1 MNNKFDI
8 KKINLEVKNEKEIS
22 NYERKK
28 LKDAKLNNLGKLEVW
43 TAIGTNNELSYSTH
57 GMFRFFGKFP
67 PPIAKYLIN
76 KYTNKNSLIIDPMGG
91 SGTTVLECLLNNRK
105 CFSFDTNPLM
115 TLIQKTKINYID
127 ERIIN
132 LFLNNIKKKYKPI
145 SFKKNISNFVGL
157 KNPNHFFLT
166 ETLDSL
172 MGLKLIID
180 NIKNSKIRDFFRVCF
195 LSIVRRVSKA
205 TTQQGRLFLD
215 VDTAEKNA
223 LPFFIKKVEK
233 LKKRVSN
240 LPKIKKKIVIKTKNI
255 LEKEL
260 FKPYYK
266 KADLIILHPPY
277 FNSYKYSSITS
288 LETFWMNIDHSSIR
302 KNEIR
307 EFFKVG
313 KPENHKKFV
322 LDMAKTL
329 KNTMSM
335 LKKNGYLA
343 FMMGDSQIKGKYI
356 SVMEKTLKAAKIK
369 KLEIKT
375 IALRVPKFTEASW
388 ASSQRRMKNNIGINL
403 FDFIITIK
411 KK

>member
-1 MNNKFDI
+1 MPVMD
-8 KKINLEVKNEKEIS
+8 
-22 NYERKK
+22 
-28 LKDAKLNNLGKLEVW
+28 
-43 TAIGTNNELSYSTH
+43 
-57 GMFRFFGKFP
+57 
-67 PPIAKYLIN
+67 
-76 KYTNKNSLIIDPMGG
+76 
-91 SGTTVLECLLNNRK
+91 
-105 CFSFDTNPLM
+105 
-115 TLIQKTKINYID
+115 
-127 ERIIN
+127 
-132 LFLNNIKKKYKPI
+132 LFLNNIIKKYKPV
-145 SFKKNISNFVGL
+145 SFKKYISKFIGL

-166 ETLDSL
+166 ETLNSL
-172 MGLKLIID
+172 MGLKLLID
-180 NIKNSKIRDFFRVCF
+180 NIKNEKIRDFFRVCF

-215 VDTAEKNA
+215 VDTAEKSA

-233 LKKRVSN
+233 LKKRVSS

-255 LEKEL
+255 LEKES
-260 FKPYYK
+260 FKPFYK

-288 LETFWMNIDHSSIR
+288 LETFWMNIDHSEIR

-313 KPENHKKFV
+313 KPENHTKFV
-322 LDMAKTL
+322 LDMATTL
-329 KNTMSM
+329 KNTMLM

-343 FMMGDSQIKGKYI
+343 FMMGDSQINGKYLA
-356 SVMEKTLKAAKIK
+356 VMEKTLKEAKIK
-369 KLEIKT
+369 KSEIKT

-388 ASSQRRMKNNIGINL
+388 ASSQRRMKKNVGINL